1 MAETKTITT
10 EELAKHNAK
19 ESAWFS
25 IHGIVYDISN
35 YLEDH
40 PGGEEVMLDR
50 AGQDATTDFEDVGH
64 SEEARKELKKF
75 EVGKLDG
82 YDPSA
87 AKPAKPT
94 VESAGGGSGMAGIL
108 VPVLLVGAAVAYRFL
123 M

>member
-1 MAETKTITT
+1 MADKLIS
-10 EELAKHNAK
+10 EEEVAKHNTK
-19 ESAWFS
+19 KDAWFT
-25 IHGIVYDISN
+25 IEGIVYDITN

-75 EVGKLDG
+75 EVGKLEG
-82 YDPSA
+82 YDPSK
-87 AKPAKPT
+87 AKPAKPAKDAA
-94 VESAGGGSGMAGIL
+94 AGGSSMMGVV
-108 VPVLLVGAAVAYRFL
+108 VPIVLVGAAVAYRFL